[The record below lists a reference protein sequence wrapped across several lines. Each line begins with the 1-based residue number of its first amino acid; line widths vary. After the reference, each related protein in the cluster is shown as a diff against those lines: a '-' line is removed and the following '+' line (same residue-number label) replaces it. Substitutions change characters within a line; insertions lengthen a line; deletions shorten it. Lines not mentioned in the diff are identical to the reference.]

1 MIQYVVK
8 RLLASIPTVI
18 GVCVIVFALSYFS
31 PYDAALEMGRR
42 YHLDAEQIDILRL
55 EMGLDEP
62 FFIQLGNWFLNVVQG
77 DLGKSFVQRLPVE
90 EMIGARLG
98 ATLELAV
105 AGMVLAT
112 VFGVGL
118 GVLAALKE
126 NSVWD
131 SLSMIL
137 ALIGTAMP
145 DFWLALMMIF
155 LFSLTLGW
163 LPTLGQGDFKHLIMP
178 AIIVGFT
185 EMGVIART
193 MRSGLVEVMNE
204 DFVRTARA
212 KGLKEWMVIV
222 RHAMRNAFI
231 PTLTIIGINM
241 GAVLGGVVIIETVFA
256 REGIGRLVVQ
266 SILFA
271 DTPILQGVVLLSS
284 LVFIFVNLG
293 VDVLYAVLD
302 PRISYG
308 ERL

>member
-1 MIQYVVK
+1 MLQYIVQ
-8 RLLASIPTVI
+8 RLLASIPTII
-18 GVCVIVFALSYFS
+18 GVSVIVFALSYFS

-42 YHLDAEQIDILRL
+42 YHLDAEQIENLRL

-62 FFIQLGNWFLNVVQG
+62 FLVQLGNWFLEVIQG
-77 DLGKSFVQRLPVE
+77 DLGVSFVQRMPVD
-90 EMIGARLG
+90 EMIGSRLK
-98 ATLELAV
+98 ATMELAV
-105 AGMVLAT
+105 AGLLLAT

-178 AIIVGFT
+178 AIVVGFT

-293 VDVLYAVLD
+293 VDILYAVLD
-302 PRISYG
+302 PRITYG
-308 ERL
+308 EKL

>member
-1 MIQYVVK
+1 MLRYITQ
-8 RLLASIPTVI
+8 RLLASIPTVV
-18 GVCVIVFALSYFS
+18 GVVVIVFTLTYFS

-42 YHLDAEQIDILRL
+42 YHLDAAQIADLRV
-55 EMGLDEP
+55 EIGLDAP
-62 FFIQLGNWFLNVVQG
+62 YFTQLGNWFLNLAQG
-77 DLGKSFVQRLPVE
+77 NLGESFVQRLPVDG
-90 EMIGARLG
+90 MIGSRLK
-98 ATLELAV
+98 ATMELAV

-131 SLSMIL
+131 TLSMVL

-163 LPTLGQGDFKHLIMP
+163 LPTLGQGDLKHLIMP
-178 AIIVGFT
+178 AIVVGFT

-193 MRSGLVEVMNE
+193 MRSSLVEVMNE

-212 KGLKEWMVIV
+212 KGLKEWMVII
-222 RHAMRNAFI
+222 RHGMRNAFI

-241 GAVLGGVVIIETVFA
+241 GAVLGGVVIVETVFA

-271 DTPILQGVVLLSS
+271 DTPILQGVVLLSA

>member
-1 MIQYVVK
+1 MLRYIAQ
-8 RLLASIPTVI
+8 RLLASIPTII
-18 GVCVIVFALSYFS
+18 GVVVIVFTLTFFS
-31 PYDAALEMGRR
+31 PYDAAMEMGQR
-42 YHLDAEQIDILRL
+42 YHLNAEQIADLRV
-55 EMGLDEP
+55 EMGLDAP
-62 FFIQLGNWFLNVVQG
+62 YFTQLGKWFLNMAQG
-77 DLGKSFVQRLPVE
+77 NLGESFVQRLPVG
-90 EMIGARLG
+90 EMIGSRLK
-98 ATLELAV
+98 ATVELALG
-105 AGMVLAT
+105 GMLLAT
-112 VFGVGL
+112 FFGVGL

-131 SLSMIL
+131 TLSMIL

-163 LPTLGQGDFKHLIMP
+163 LPTLGEGDLKHLIIP
-178 AIIVGFT
+178 AIVVGFT

-193 MRSGLVEVMNE
+193 MRSSLVEVMNE

-212 KGLKEWMVIV
+212 KGLKEWMVIA
-222 RHAMRNAFI
+222 RHGMRNAFI

-241 GAVLGGVVIIETVFA
+241 GAVLGGVVIVETVFA

-271 DTPILQGVVLLSS
+271 DTPILQGVVLLSA

-293 VDVLYAVLD
+293 VDILYGVLD

>member
-1 MIQYVVK
+1 MLQYIVQ
-8 RLLASIPTVI
+8 RLLASIPTII

-42 YHLDAEQIDILRL
+42 YHLDAEQIENLRL

-62 FFIQLGNWFLNVVQG
+62 FLVQLGNWFLEVIQG
-77 DLGKSFVQRLPVE
+77 DLGVSFVQRMPVD
-90 EMIGARLG
+90 EMIGSRLK
-98 ATLELAV
+98 ATMELAV
-105 AGMVLAT
+105 AGLLLAT

-178 AIIVGFT
+178 AIVVGFT

-293 VDVLYAVLD
+293 VDILYAVLD
-302 PRISYG
+302 PRITYG
-308 ERL
+308 EKL

>member
-1 MIQYVVK
+1 MLQYIAQ

-18 GVCVIVFALSYFS
+18 GVCIIVFALSYFS

-42 YHLDAEQIDILRL
+42 YHLDAEQIADLRV

-62 FFIQLGNWFLNVVQG
+62 FFTQLGNWFLQVVQG
-77 DLGKSFVQRLPVE
+77 DLGMSFVQRLPVE
-90 EMIGARLG
+90 EMIRSRLG
-98 ATLELAV
+98 ATLELAI
-105 AGMVLAT
+105 AGMLLAS

-118 GVLAALKE
+118 GVLAALRE

-131 SLSMIL
+131 TLSMVL

-155 LFSLTLGW
+155 LFSLTLNW
-163 LPTLGQGDFKHLIMP
+163 LPTLGQGDLKHLIMP
-178 AIIVGFT
+178 AIVVGFT

-193 MRSGLVEVMNE
+193 MRSSLVEVMNE

-256 REGIGRLVVQ
+256 REGVGRLVVQ

-271 DTPILQGVVLLSS
+271 DTPILQGVVLLSA

-293 VDVLYAVLD
+293 VDILYAVLD